1 MSRCSLSRHV
11 QEHYFQRRATA
22 GGLQMVQLTCSNATL
37 RVLAGGHCCGG
48 EAAIHPRMKGNSS
61 SSNIG
66 RYCPSA
72 ELSCGCRSRLTGTG
86 GKRQDSVRLG
96 FFGCVVQTAHAASS
110 LENGYSS
117 PISCSPLFHPAL
129 SLPLTS
135 SEHTPR
141 GPDMPIA
148 QQPTA
153 GPAFVKLFFL
163 LLRFQFTCS

>member
-48 EAAIHPRMKGNSS
+48 EAAIHPRILKG

-86 GKRQDSVRLG
+86 RKRQDSVRLV
-96 FFGCVVQTAHAASS
+96 FFWVCCTNGTRRLFIGEWLFISNFLLTTFSS
-110 LENGYSS
+110 CFIS
-117 PISCSPLFHPAL
+117 PSHLIRA
-129 SLPLTS
+129 
-135 SEHTPR
+135 HTPGAR
-141 GPDMPIA
+141 HA
-148 QQPTA
+148 HR
-153 GPAFVKLFFL
+153 PAANSRTSFRQTFF
-163 LLRFQFTCS
+163 CCC